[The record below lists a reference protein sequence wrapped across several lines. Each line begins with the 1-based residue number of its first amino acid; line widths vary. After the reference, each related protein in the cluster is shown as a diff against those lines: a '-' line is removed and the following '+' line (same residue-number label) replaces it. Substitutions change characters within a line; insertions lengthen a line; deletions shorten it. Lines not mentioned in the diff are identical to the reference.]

1 MLAKRTGDENNTIL
15 SCYYEAGVYEKSG
28 SISQCSAVTRL
39 REAEPPPPV
48 YDAAAHTA
56 RSCLVIPGRTAR
68 EGLPWWLRCKESA
81 CNAGDLG
88 SIRGLGRPTGEGNG
102 YPLQYCCLENSVGR
116 GAWWVPWG
124 RKELDM
130 TEQPTQRQQQSM

>member
-1 MLAKRTGDENNTIL
+1 MRNH
-15 SCYYEAGVYEKSG
+15 
-28 SISQCSAVTRL
+28 AVSLNAAQRQGCV
-39 REAEPPPPV
+39 RQSPPPPV

-56 RSCLVIPGRTAR
+56 RSCLAILGRTAR

-102 YPLQYCCLENSVGR
+102 YPLQYCLENSVGR
-116 GAWWVPWG
+116 GAWWAPCG

-130 TEQPTQRQQQSM
+130 TEQPTQQQQQSM

>member
-1 MLAKRTGDENNTIL
+1 MKITQYCHVIMRQECMRN
-15 SCYYEAGVYEKSG
+15 
-28 SISQCSAVTRL
+28 QAVSLNAVQRQGCV
-39 REAEPPPPV
+39 RQSPPPPV
-48 YDAAAHTA
+48 YDAAAYTA
-56 RSCLVIPGRTAR
+56 HSCLVIPGRTAR